1 MKESWLK
8 MKEKIRRIKATL
20 NRIIETGIKDLA
32 VKVKMDKKGIDI
44 KEIKNMHLR
53 TYTKEGQDNKK
64 KVQDTILYFRTN
76 DKVLESFGYDDI
88 QYEINIRKN
97 KLEISVF
104 DTSNWTNIPKED
116 LQRITKTAEL
126 VEAVYDYARE
136 KAEHVDKN
144 KIAEL
149 HDELYTKYGLETNEN
164 EGDNRIF
171 IGNRWHIV
179 SIDSSDLYEN
189 RTEITD
195 YTVEKTSDK
204 MTKKSMDEINVIIEN
219 INKALKKINA
229 D

>member
-1 MKESWLK
+1 

-104 DTSNWTNIPKED
+104 DTSNWTNIPMED
-116 LQRITKTAEL
+116 LHRITRTAEL

-149 HDELYTKYGLETNEN
+149 HDELYTKYELETNEN

-189 RTEITD
+189 RTEVAD
-195 YTVEKTSDK
+195 YIVEKTDNK
-204 MTKKSMDEINVIIEN
+204 ITQKSMEDITAIIEN

-229 D
+229 DQ